1 MVSTRAGSIF
11 AVLML
16 VACGGASEGAPAAEG
31 KAAPEEV
38 AAAKADASVP
48 GDPLLTRARE
58 GVRGGALPSEV
69 EAELLASTAPE
80 HARARR
86 VLLAMA
92 EPAEAAESDASADA
106 EIAPPP
112 IVPPASQD
120 TTAPVPAP
128 KTSSGTS
135 STSSSPRP
143 TPTPSAGPSTVGK
156 LALRSNA
163 KGATLTIA
171 GTSSL
176 VVGVANQPSSG
187 IVRLVVEKA
196 KAKASVLSARPN
208 IEGARI
214 TGVRQGQG
222 TIQIT
227 LKLDPGWSLGS
238 VSPFSG
244 GARVKLRAPG

>member
-1 MVSTRAGSIF
+1 MF
-11 AVLML
+11 
-16 VACGGASEGAPAAEG
+16 VACGGASEGASPTAEAKPAASSTAEATA
-31 KAAPEEV
+31 KV
-38 AAAKADASVP
+38 A

-58 GVRGGALPSEV
+58 GVREGALPSDI

-86 VLLAMA
+86 VLLAMTQ
-92 EPAEAAESDASADA
+92 PADVSEADPPADA

-112 IVPPASQD
+112 IVPTSSQD

-128 KTSSGTS
+128 RTSTSGTSGTS
-135 STSSSPRP
+135 SKSSPTPRP
-143 TPTPSAGPSTVGK
+143 VPSAGPSTVGK
-156 LALRSNA
+156 LAFKRST

-196 KAKASVLSARPN
+196 KAKTSVLTARPK

-227 LKLDPGWSLGS
+227 LKLEPGWTLGS